1 MEMYETLGILGEGS
15 YGTVTKCKHR
25 ETGRIVAIKKFFEHP
40 EKSITKIAMREIKFL
55 KQFCHENLV
64 NLIEVIRHK
73 KRLHLVFEFM
83 DHTVLHELEKHPNGL
98 DNKRLR
104 KYLFQILRALEYLHR
119 NNIIHRD
126 IKPENI
132 LVSDTGIVKLCD
144 FGFARSLAAPG
155 EVYTDYVATRWYRA
169 PELLLGD
176 SKYGKPVDIWALGCV
191 IIEMA
196 TGHAFL
202 PGNSELDQLHKIV
215 TKVGGLGPRFQEIFQ
230 KNASYTGV
238 VLPDVPHLQSARKKY
253 PKLTTLVAD
262 MVHVCS
268 EGCLQI
274 EPSDRLSVTDLRK
287 HEYFTREGFVEKFIP
302 ERPAKMQQDI
312 ADTSASKYKG
322 KKEIESSKEDKW
334 TCQTSAL
341 QKSMKYLRAMEKDRR
356 FKSRSELYP
365 VKEKQEIKDSV
376 EDLSIGQSQVVVDL
390 SLESSKATTPEK
402 APIGLKEGQQLLS
415 NIIMPPINPNSSLT
429 ASCNFNSHINSTR
442 TRLTE
447 KTKKRSPFN
456 MLAQPGCSN
465 CQEEESMVTIQ
476 MRKSVSLH
484 KQTPQDERA
493 QRSQNLSRER
503 EEIHFPELPITG
515 MPKVL
520 REIEGKQLR
529 REQKKIDES
538 KIPSIIETADD
549 EEN

>member
-215 TKVGGLGPRFQEIFQ
+215 TK
-230 KNASYTGV
+230 
-238 VLPDVPHLQSARKKY
+238 
-253 PKLTTLVAD
+253 
-262 MVHVCS
+262 
-268 EGCLQI
+268 GCLQI